1 MKRILSDIW
10 YSFPVRL
17 FLLHLRSNL
26 LFVALWVVLVLM
38 MSGQLGQRLGLPYLF
53 LDPEYLGKVN
63 GWGFF
68 ILGMAFG
75 GFFMSWNLTI
85 YLLSAHHFPFLACLS
100 RPFTKFSVNNSLL
113 PFLFFGF
120 YIGLIIYFQNTYERL
135 SASVIFLNCF
145 SLFAGA
151 VFLVALLALY
161 FQSTNRDISYYKR
174 QEQPPPNL
182 VGSIAP
188 GRRGIDLDYIKQDE
202 NRLKV
207 LVYLTESLRPKL
219 VRSVAHYESYL
230 LMNIFKQNHLN
241 ALILQLLT
249 MMLLLLLGYLIDYS
263 FFRIPA
269 GASIFILFSIITAIV
284 GAITYWFDEWRAMI
298 FIGFLVV
305 LNYFT
310 SFTVFNHTNR
320 AYGLPYDNHP
330 ADYSLGHFQQIL
342 TSGAVDTDIV
352 QTKHTL
358 DKWHNRVT
366 NGVKNQKPKLV
377 LLCVSGG
384 GLRSAVW
391 SLKVVQ
397 TADSLMGGKLLD
409 HTVLI
414 TGASGGMLGMAYMRE
429 LYLRSKTGSQVDM
442 YAPKH
447 IEDLSSDML
456 NAIAF
461 TIISNDLFL
470 PWTRIERGGYSYYK
484 DRGYIFEEQLNENT
498 GGVLDKCLGDYA
510 EAEREGRIPMLLLTP
525 SIVNDGRRMIISPQ
539 GVSYMMSP
547 PMGVRFPH
555 ALEVDAVDFGRVF
568 KNQGASNLQFLTALR
583 MNATYPYILPNVH
596 MPSEPQIEVM
606 DAGFRDNYGILSA
619 TRFVQVFRDWI
630 MANTSGVVLV
640 QINTSDRVETIKPSD
655 RTGVVTSL
663 TSPLDIAGKLFT
675 LQEFEHDN
683 SLGFVYDLLG
693 PRRFEVIRFIYYP
706 SSDTKLAA
714 SISFHLTAQ
723 EKEDVQN
730 AIYLPE
736 NQQCL
741 KDLEKALK

>member
-10 YSFPVRL
+10 YSFPVQL

-26 LFVALWVVLVLM
+26 LFVVLWVVLVLM

-113 PFLFFGF
+113 PLLFFSF

-135 SASVIFLNCF
+135 SGGIIFLNCL
-145 SLFAGA
+145 SLLAGA

-174 QEQPPPNL
+174 KEQPPPNL

-188 GRRGIDLDYIKQDE
+188 GRRGIDLDYIKQDQ
-202 NRLKV
+202 NRQKV
-207 LVYLTESLRPKL
+207 LVYLTEGLRPKL

-249 MMLLLLLGYLIDYS
+249 MMLLLLLGYLIDYP

-298 FIGFLVV
+298 IIGFLLV

-320 AYGLPYDNHP
+320 AYGLRYNDHP

-342 TSGAVDTDIV
+342 TSGVVDSDIV

-358 DKWHNRVT
+358 DRWRQRVT
-366 NGVKNQKPKLV
+366 VHSPDQKPKLV

-429 LYLRSKTGSQVDM
+429 LYLQAKTGAQIDM
-442 YAPKH
+442 YSPKH

-456 NAIAF
+456 NAISF

-470 PWTRIERGGYSYYK
+470 PWTRIERGGYTYYK

-498 GGVLDKCLGDYA
+498 GGMLDKCLGDYA
-510 EAEREGRIPMLLLTP
+510 EAERAGRIPMLLLTP
-525 SIVNDGRRMIISPQ
+525 SIVNDGRRMIISPL
-539 GVSYMMSP
+539 GVSYMMAP

-555 ALEVDAVDFGRVF
+555 ALEVDAVDFGKVF
-568 KNQGASNLQFLTALR
+568 KDQGASNLQFLTALR

-630 MANTSGVVLV
+630 AANTSGVVLV

-663 TSPLDIAGKLFT
+663 SSPLDIAGKLFT

-736 NQQCL
+736 NQRCL